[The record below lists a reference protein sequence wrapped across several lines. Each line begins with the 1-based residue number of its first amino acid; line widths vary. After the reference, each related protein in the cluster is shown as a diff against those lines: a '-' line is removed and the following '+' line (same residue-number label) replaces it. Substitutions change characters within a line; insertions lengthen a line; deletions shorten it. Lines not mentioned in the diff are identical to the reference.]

1 MVSTEFCI
9 VVEGI
14 YCMKAKI
21 QALLTASNSSYRLAL
36 INVYRK
42 AFASDF
48 IRKVA
53 ETFATRMLQIG
64 IGLITTILIAR
75 ILGPEGRGF
84 YAVASTIS
92 SIGVQFGN
100 LGLQASNTYY
110 VAKDRAILPELFAN
124 SLAVSFVLGGL
135 GTVLVWIFFGLWPRF
150 APVHSILLILA
161 LSSIPFGLASLLLKN
176 LLIGIL
182 KVRTYNTIE
191 LATSVISVIMILVLV
206 ITHTVS
212 TEFVFATGLITSII
226 GFIWAYWK
234 LSTCIERFQKP
245 SLRLLKSNIGYGFK
259 VYLSTFFAFMVMRID
274 LLMIHHMLGEAQAG
288 YYSVAVTLVNM
299 LYVLPTV
306 VNTIAFPKL
315 SGETDPIKRW
325 HFTVKTAYGI
335 GIIMFLVCLFS
346 LFFSRYAI
354 IMLFGKKF
362 EPAYVPFLILSL
374 GILVLSVEGIFRK
387 FINTDPVKGFRN
399 EVIYIW
405 ACALPVNIGL
415 NYLLIPKLGL
425 NGAALASLVSL
436 FMVCSLAFSFV
447 MKNRT

>member
-1 MVSTEFCI
+1 
-9 VVEGI
+9 
-14 YCMKAKI
+14 MKAKI

-36 INVYRK
+36 ISASQK
-42 AFASDF
+42 AFTSDF

-53 ETFATRMLQIG
+53 ETFTTRILQIG
-64 IGLITTILIAR
+64 LGLITTILIAR
-75 ILGPEGRGF
+75 ILGPDGRGF

-110 VAKDRAILPELFAN
+110 VAKDRTILPVLFTN
-124 SLAVSFVLGGL
+124 SLAVSFLFGGG
-135 GTVLVWIFFGLWPRF
+135 GTVLAWIFFNLWPGF
-150 APVHSILLILA
+150 APVRGILLVLA
-161 LSSIPFGLASLLLKN
+161 LFSIPFGLASLLLKN

-191 LATSVISVIMILVLV
+191 LSTSVISVVMILALM
-206 ITHTVS
+206 IMHAVS
-212 TEFVFATGLITSII
+212 TESVFAIGLITSLI
-226 GFIWAYWK
+226 GFIWAFYQ
-234 LSTCIERFQKP
+234 LARHIERFPLP

-274 LLMIHHMLGEAQAG
+274 LLMIYHMLGETQAG
-288 YYSVAVTLVNM
+288 YYSVAVTLINM
-299 LYVLPTV
+299 LFVLPTV

-315 SGETDPIKRW
+315 SSEADPVKRW
-325 HFTVKTAYGI
+325 LFTVKTAYGI
-335 GIIMFLVCLFS
+335 GIIMFFACLFS

-354 IMLFGKKF
+354 ILLFGKKF

-387 FINTDPVKGFRN
+387 FINTDPIKGFRK
-399 EVIYIW
+399 EVIYMW

-415 NYLLIPKLGL
+415 NYLFIPKFGL
-425 NGAALASLVSL
+425 NGAALASVISL
-436 FMVCSLAFSFV
+436 FMVCSLAFNFV
-447 MKNRT
+447 MKNKT